1 MLLNVWFVGC
11 LLGLFTKLYVVDG
24 LFDFFFYF
32 FSPKAL
38 EKSGGFLFV
47 IDYNINF
54 KLNVTVLLKLMWDFL
69 YFCKLIFLCGTEKNF
84 KFISFSGIFFWG
96 NVF

>member
-1 MLLNVWFVGC
+1 M
-11 LLGLFTKLYVVDG
+11 
-24 LFDFFFYF
+24 
-32 FSPKAL
+32 
-38 EKSGGFLFV
+38 